1 MTPARILI
9 VEDNRVVARDIRG
22 QLSKIGHTV
31 VGMTAR
37 SEDAVQ
43 LALST
48 RPEIVLMDIRL
59 EGSLDGIGA
68 AQGIRAHCNIPVIF
82 LTAYADDETVQRA
95 GLTEPFG
102 YLLKPFEELELRTVI
117 EMALYKHAAERKLR
131 ESERRFVATLS
142 SIGDAVIATDKETR
156 VTFMNPVAE
165 ALTGWPQRE
174 ALGRSLAE
182 IFHIVNEE
190 TRQMVRDPAGQVLSL
205 STSPGLANHTLLLAR
220 DGRELPIDDCGAPII
235 DDGGGITGAVLVFRD
250 VSHRRQMEETLRKAQ
265 ADLAHAARLT
275 TMGELAVSVAHE
287 VNQPLMAIVTNAEAC
302 LLWLAKDQPDLD
314 EARKAAERV
323 VKNGHRAGDVLNSIR
338 SLVRKSSRELTKLD
352 INAAIMEILGLM
364 RSELRRQEISI
375 EIELSA
381 DARVVVGDRVQ
392 LQQVI
397 LNLIMNAIEGMSA
410 TACQP
415 RVLNLSS
422 QNDQTGYTLISIADT
437 GVGFDPTVSDR
448 IFEPFFSTK
457 PEGIGMG
464 LSICRSIVDAHG
476 GRLWASPNSPYG
488 SIFCFTVPRPANGT
502 SFDPAA

>member
-1 MTPARILI
+1 
-9 VEDNRVVARDIRG
+9 
-22 QLSKIGHTV
+22 
-31 VGMTAR
+31 
-37 SEDAVQ
+37 
-43 LALST
+43 
-48 RPEIVLMDIRL
+48 
-59 EGSLDGIGA
+59 
-68 AQGIRAHCNIPVIF
+68 
-82 LTAYADDETVQRA
+82 
-95 GLTEPFG
+95 
-102 YLLKPFEELELRTVI
+102 
-117 EMALYKHAAERKLR
+117 
-131 ESERRFVATLS
+131 
-142 SIGDAVIATDKETR
+142 
-156 VTFMNPVAE
+156 
-165 ALTGWPQRE
+165 
-174 ALGRSLAE
+174 
-182 IFHIVNEE
+182 
-190 TRQMVRDPAGQVLSL
+190 
-205 STSPGLANHTLLLAR
+205 
-220 DGRELPIDDCGAPII
+220 
-235 DDGGGITGAVLVFRD
+235 
-250 VSHRRQMEETLRKAQ
+250 
-265 ADLAHAARLT
+265 
-275 TMGELAVSVAHE
+275 
-287 VNQPLMAIVTNAEAC
+287 
-302 LLWLAKDQPDLD
+302 
-314 EARKAAERV
+314 
-323 VKNGHRAGDVLNSIR
+323 
-338 SLVRKSSRELTKLD
+338 
-352 INAAIMEILGLM
+352 MEILGLM